1 MCVISILRWLMSK
14 VNGMMQ
20 SMLLQN
26 CIAAD
31 NNFARSLDCHEWY
44 TQFIIRH
51 SQKSVKC
58 ECNFYWLELMLYT
71 AYGRINALVPL
82 RPRTA
87 FDWNDS
93 SVHSRMQMTA
103 DADRLGQWKLS
114 LEWKLPQTR
123 KHGNWNSNIVKSPH
137 THTRARAVTIQRKY
151 CNAIYFSV
159 WCKLTVT
166 PPPKTH
172 LLSSAALQFL
182 CRPEEIVT
190 HSC

>member
-1 MCVISILRWLMSK
+1 MACCSQCCCRIVSR
-14 VNGMMQ
+14 
-20 SMLLQN
+20 
-26 CIAAD
+26 D
-31 NNFARSLDCHEWY
+31 NFARSLDCHEWY

-58 ECNFYWLELMLYT
+58 ECNFYRLELMLYT
-71 AYGRINALVPL
+71 SYGRINALVPS

-123 KHGNWNSNIVKSPH
+123 KHGNWNTIVKCPH
-137 THTRARAVTIQRKY
+137 TQTHAVTIQRKY

-166 PPPKTH
+166 PPLKTS
-172 LLSSAALQFL
+172 LQLAALQFL